1 MPTPIFAH
9 RTVITKDGTRLAT
22 YVREPLGSAPAA
34 TVVLA
39 HGWTLSHQ
47 SWDQVAT
54 LLPNHLRIV
63 TYDQRGHGHST
74 FEAGGKRPRN
84 ESVHRLGSD
93 MAAVIAE
100 CAPDDSSLV
109 LGGHSMGGM
118 SLMAYAGAHPES
130 FDGRVLRVLLTSTAI
145 SELNGVKVRGA
156 KTAMKALA
164 HTPGRLGRLITVK
177 NQATLY
183 GESPDPRLLEVSRG
197 HTSQTSL
204 RAFGAFYG
212 ALMEHD
218 ETAAAATLAK
228 VPVTVVVGTRDRL
241 TSKRLGTALAQAIPG
256 ADLRVVDGVGHMT
269 PYEAPELL
277 ASILLGE
284 PVAA

>member
-1 MPTPIFAH
+1 MSKPNFAH
-9 RTVITKDGTRLAT
+9 HTVITTDGTRLAV
-22 YVREPLGSAPAA
+22 YVREPVGSAPTT

-39 HGWTLSHQ
+39 HGWTLIHQ
-47 SWDQVAT
+47 SWDQVAA
-54 LLPNHLRIV
+54 LLPDSLRIV
-63 TYDQRGHGHST
+63 TYDQRGHGRST
-74 FEAGGKRPRN
+74 FQAGGKRPKG
-84 ESVHRLGSD
+84 ESVRRLGSD

-118 SLMAYAGAHPES
+118 TVMAYAGAHPES
-130 FDGRVLRVLLTSTAI
+130 FDGRVQRVLLTSTAI
-145 SELNGVKVRGA
+145 SELNGAKVRGVN
-156 KTAMKALA
+156 TAMKALA
-164 HTPGRLGRLITVK
+164 HTPGRLGKLSTV
-177 NQATLY
+177 NGQRTLY
-183 GESPDPRLLEVSRG
+183 GESPDPQLLEASRS
-197 HTSQTSL
+197 HTSRTSL

-218 ETAAAATLAK
+218 ETATGATLAK

-269 PYEAPELL
+269 PYEVPELL

-284 PVAA
+284 PVPA

>member
-9 RTVITKDGTRLAT
+9 RTVITKDGTRLAA
-22 YVREPLGSAPAA
+22 YVREPSGSAPAA

-54 LLPNHLRIV
+54 LLPDSLRIV
-63 TYDQRGHGHST
+63 TYDQRGHGSST
-74 FEAGGKRPRN
+74 FEAGGKRPKGETVR
-84 ESVHRLGSD
+84 RLGSD
-93 MAAVIAE
+93 MASIIAE
-100 CAPDDSSLV
+100 CAPDDSPLV

-118 SLMAYAGAHPES
+118 SLMAYADAYAES
-130 FDGRVLRVLLTSTAI
+130 FERRVQRVLLTSTAI
-145 SELNGVKVRGA
+145 SELSGVKVRGA
-156 KTAMKALA
+156 HTAMKALA
-164 HTPGRLGRLITVK
+164 HTPGRLGKLVTVK
-177 NQATLY
+177 SQRTLY
-183 GESPDPRLLEVSRG
+183 GESPDPQLLEISRG

-241 TSKRLGTALAQAIPG
+241 TSKRLGTALARAIPG

-269 PYEAPELL
+269 PYEVPGLL

-284 PVAA
+284 PIAA